1 MNRGQSKERKETEVM
16 FVVMQLPGSGRP
28 VLHLH
33 KISRKCRV
41 ATQEE
46 SPVGDLWSSV
56 AKRLWRDLSS
66 QSHALLFRETVVRE
80 YRPQT

>member
-1 MNRGQSKERKETEVM
+1 M
-16 FVVMQLPGSGRP
+16 
-28 VLHLH
+28 
-33 KISRKCRV
+33 

-80 YRPQT
+80 SIDHRRRTGPISTAETTDFFQPEVV